1 MARSLNKPYRNT
13 ISGLV
18 RKRRE
23 MMAEMQAL
31 RERMGELAN
40 DVEALDRVLEA
51 FGHVSDLEPAKPRS
65 TRTMLFHR
73 NELKR
78 FLLDQMRQE
87 TAPISS
93 RALAERIATAEGK
106 DKRDRRL
113 VNDLVKRVGK
123 SLKLLRQQ
131 GLTRS
136 AYIPHEGLLWELVR

>member
-1 MARSLNKPYRNT
+1 MKA
-13 ISGLV
+13 I
-18 RKRRE
+18 
-23 MMAEMQAL
+23 

-40 DVEALDRVLEA
+40 DVEALDRTLSA
-51 FGHVSDLEPAKPRS
+51 LGHEPELAPAKPRS
-65 TRTMLFHR
+65 SRTMLFHR

-78 FLLDQMRQE
+78 FLLDQMRGE

-106 DKRDRRL
+106 DSRDRKL

-131 GLTRS
+131 GLAQS
-136 AYIPHEGLLWELVR
+136 QYVAHEGLVWKLVAN